1 MLDLALHP
9 TLVISNL
16 DQADAFKDKELL
28 QPPLLV
34 AGLKVDLAATASS
47 FDESSDDSD
56 SGSSSDEDGPRDSPH
71 VLVIP
76 DGFKKVQLGIYTL
89 VHAIP
94 TSPRLLASGVSDVF
108 DNVQKFLAAIS
119 ALWWLIREVW
129 TLHPRTVYLLA
140 AVEASK
146 AVLGSVELHARS
158 SAVSAVCII
167 RVFHRFTFLI
177 THTDQHHAKW
187 GYRRSPCFASFSYS
201 GHAGNVCLSWRHMV

>member
-1 MLDLALHP
+1 MLDPALHP
-9 TLVISNL
+9 TLLISNL
-16 DQADAFKDKELL
+16 DQADAFKDKESL

-34 AGLKVDLAATASS
+34 PGLNVNFAASASS
-47 FDESSDDSD
+47 FDESSSDDSD
-56 SGSSSDEDGPRDSPH
+56 SGNSSDEDDPRDSPH

-76 DGFKKVQLGIYTL
+76 DGFKKVQLGIYIL

-94 TSPRLLASGVSDVF
+94 TSPRLLTSGVPDVF
-108 DNVQKFLAAIS
+108 DNVQKFLTAIS

-158 SAVSAVCII
+158 SVVSAVCII

-177 THTDQHHAKW
+177 TRTDQHHAKW
-187 GYRRSPCFASFSYS
+187 GY
-201 GHAGNVCLSWRHMV
+201 H